1 MLLLNYV
8 ATLQTA
14 VAASSN
20 KAVSCL
26 DAGGSAIGA
35 SPPMSLLNMSLRSK
49 PLLRLRPTK
58 LCLALMLAVRRSG
71 SSTPPRKNR
80 ACRGPPGIDRLS
92 VPVIASLQ
100 TAFAFQLSSGIAAF
114 LHCGPA
120 RKSAAPPYPVPWQS
134 ACATHSFDAFGQTLN
149 YFTSRAAAIW
159 RYRERSGQRRRWEP
173 S

>member
-1 MLLLNYV
+1 
-8 ATLQTA
+8 
-14 VAASSN
+14 
-20 KAVSCL
+20 
-26 DAGGSAIGA
+26 
-35 SPPMSLLNMSLRSK
+35 MSLRSKPLLRLRPTKLCLALMLAARRSGPRRQCCCLIMSLRSK